1 MLYSV
6 SHKILLYPPPPKI
19 LTNICYCP
27 YWILRSLILN
37 LMLILTILTFKR
49 AQVETI
55 STISTISDSKNDLI
69 SVSYINSYNPD
80 EFKYL
85 QLVKTLLKN

>member
-1 MLYSV
+1 
-6 SHKILLYPPPPKI
+6 
-19 LTNICYCP
+19 
-27 YWILRSLILN
+27 
-37 LMLILTILTFKR
+37 MLILTILTFKR